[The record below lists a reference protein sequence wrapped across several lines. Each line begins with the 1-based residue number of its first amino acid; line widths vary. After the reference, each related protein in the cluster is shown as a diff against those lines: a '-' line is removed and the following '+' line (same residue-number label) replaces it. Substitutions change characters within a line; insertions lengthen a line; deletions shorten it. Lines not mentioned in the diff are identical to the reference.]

1 MSCYDAIYGNDYYD
15 FIVRNDEFLPI
26 LGGGECT
33 LDGGFQYTI
42 LFVPAKQYPPL
53 SVANYTYTA
62 IPKCYG
68 PLSLEALSAGG
79 ILQVQQTPALELN
92 GQGVL
97 MGFLDSRIDAMH
109 PAFLDEAGNTRV
121 VAVWNQN
128 YMGDFMEPTG
138 EEPAENYPAVDYGRV
153 YAGADVALYGNGDTT
168 GHGTYVASVAAG
180 TARGDYSGAAPKA
193 DIAMVQLKGAK
204 QYLRDYYFIPDD
216 AVCYQENDV
225 IMGVK
230 FLNELAQSRG
240 QSLVLCMS
248 LGTTLGNHSGN
259 SPLSLY
265 LDHIAVLYRRCVV
278 CGTGNMAA
286 ARRHFYGNVF
296 APQQEDGQ
304 ESSENSLIGQPNY
317 QEVEIVVGENTC
329 GFVMEQWAVGSARYQ
344 IAVVSPA
351 GEVQPATGI
360 QASGSQDY
368 RFPLEDTVVSV
379 DYSQPEAISG
389 VQMIYYR
396 FQRPSPGV
404 WRVRIYSNNTI
415 DGVFHMYLAGEELQ
429 CGEVFFLSSNPD
441 TTIEDPGNAKRVLTV
456 GGYNQRQ
463 NGILLESGRGY
474 TIDGQIK
481 PDIAAPAFAVDGA
494 IAGSSG
500 RPEVLQYEGRTGTS
514 GAVALTAGAAAL
526 YLQWN
531 DRQGNFLVSTTQIKS
546 LFIRSANRRTDELY
560 PNRLWGYGTLDL
572 YEAFRL
578 L

>member
-1 MSCYDAIYGNDYYD
+1 MSCYDAIYGNDFYD
-15 FIVRNDEFLPI
+15 FIVRNDEFLPN
-26 LGGGECT
+26 LEGGECT

-42 LFVPAKQYPPL
+42 LFVPANQYPPL

-62 IPKCYG
+62 IPKCYA
-68 PLSLEALSAGG
+68 PLSLEALDSGG
-79 ILQVQQTPALELN
+79 ILQVQQTPSLKLN
-92 GQGVL
+92 GEGVL
-97 MGFLDSRIDAMH
+97 LGFLDSGIDAMH

-128 YMGDFMEPTG
+128 YLEDSGETSDEVQME
-138 EEPAENYPAVDYGRV
+138 AVPPVPYGKV

-180 TARGDYSGAAPKA
+180 TARGNYSGAAPGA
-193 DIAMVQLKGAK
+193 DIAMVQLKEAK
-204 QYLRDYYFIPDD
+204 QYLREYFFIPED
-216 AVCYQENDV
+216 AVCYQENDL

-230 FLNELAQSRG
+230 FLNELAKSRG
-240 QSLVLCMS
+240 QSLVLCIS
-248 LGTTLGNHSGN
+248 LGTTMGNHSGN
-259 SPLSLY
+259 SPLGLY

-296 APQQEDGQ
+296 ARQQESGQ
-304 ESSENSLIGQPNY
+304 ESSENSLIGQPDY
-317 QEVEIVVGENTC
+317 QEVEIVVGEDTC
-329 GFVMEQWAVGSARYQ
+329 GFVMEQWAVASARYK
-344 IAVVSPA
+344 ISIVSPT
-351 GEVQPATGI
+351 GEVQPSAGI

-368 RFPLEDTVVSV
+368 RFPLEDALVSV

-404 WRVRIYSNNTI
+404 WRVRIYSNNSL

-429 CGEVFFLSSNPD
+429 CGEAFFLSSNPD
-441 TTIEDPGNAKRVLTV
+441 TTIEDPGNAKRVMTV
-456 GGYNQRQ
+456 AGYNQRQ
-463 NGILLESGRGY
+463 NAVLLESGRGY

-494 IAGSSG
+494 VAGSAG
-500 RPEVLQYEGRTGTS
+500 RPEALQYEARTGTS
-514 GAVALTAGAAAL
+514 ASVAITAGAAAL
-526 YLQWN
+526 YLQWT
-531 DRQGNFLVSTTQIKS
+531 DRQGDFLVSTTQMKS
-546 LFIRSANRRTDELY
+546 LFIRSANRKTEELY